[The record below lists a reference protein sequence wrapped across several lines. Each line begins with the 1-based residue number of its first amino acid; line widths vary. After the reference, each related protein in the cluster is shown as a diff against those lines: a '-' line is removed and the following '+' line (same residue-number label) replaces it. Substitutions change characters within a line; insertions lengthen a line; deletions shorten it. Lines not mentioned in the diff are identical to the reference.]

1 LAQNDWYLVELAMV
15 HMYIYIHILSIEGE
29 LKRVPK
35 TRDLLLQDVVDML
48 VMIFNSQFSG
58 VQLISLSLGVA
69 IKIHMHILH
78 YFPADRI
85 KDDTSQNEPW

>member
-1 LAQNDWYLVELAMV
+1 MKKGAQN
-15 HMYIYIHILSIEGE
+15 
-29 LKRVPK
+29 KRY
-35 TRDLLLQDVVDML
+35 LLLQDVVDML
-48 VMIFNSQFSG
+48 VTIFNSEFSG

-78 YFPADRI
+78 YFPANRI